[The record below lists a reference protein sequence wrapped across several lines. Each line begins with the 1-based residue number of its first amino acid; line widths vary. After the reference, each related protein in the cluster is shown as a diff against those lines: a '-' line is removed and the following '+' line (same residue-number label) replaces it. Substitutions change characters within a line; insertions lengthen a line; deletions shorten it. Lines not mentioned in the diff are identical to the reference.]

1 MRLEHIESVAV
12 IHETS
17 WSQHEISVKLGA
29 EYLKLFYSNIVE
41 SQHSFGYVFIVDGR
55 VVGYATGFY
64 DYHAFNESM
73 LNRFRLRI
81 ASILIKRLFSR
92 KIGWADISNLR
103 NDSRKLRRASYPQH
117 HLGALA
123 LSNNYKKTRLGKE
136 AITST
141 IGAVLRKLEEKGY
154 PGCWGLCDFTNMPMR
169 KYLLKLGFAEIDTIP
184 FIGKSVVLYEK
195 TF

>member
-17 WSQHEISVKLGA
+17 WSPHEISVKLGA

-169 KYLLKLGFAEIDTIP
+169 KYLLKLGFAEIDTIA